1 MEIIIEFISSLLM
14 MLPPSGEELLAA
26 VSDATCQALREAEI
40 RLPPDV
46 IAALRHAAEN
56 ETSDIARE
64 ELGRILEN
72 ISLAGRLGVP
82 ICQDTGVPVV
92 YLTIPPGIPLTAGL
106 LEAVADGVRKAT
118 HDIPLRP
125 NAVHPLKRQNS
136 GDNTGPGMPA
146 IHIRPGDR
154 LEVTVLPKGA
164 GAENMSRLVMLLPTQ
179 KDQITRFVAETML
192 VAGGKACPPVI
203 LGVGIGGTFDGVA
216 ALAKEALLEPI
227 DRMDPFEHE
236 LCDAVNALGIGPM
249 GLGGKTTA
257 LAVKVKTAS
266 CHTASLPVAVNVQ
279 CWAARRAKR
288 EVVW

>member
-14 MLPPSGEELLAA
+14 MLPPAGKELFVA
-26 VSDATCQALREAEI
+26 VSEATCRAIRDAEI

-46 IAALRHAAEN
+46 VEAIREAARN
-56 ETSDIARE
+56 ETSDIARQ
-64 ELGRILEN
+64 ELGHILEN
-72 ISLAGRLGVP
+72 IALAGRLGVP

-92 YLTIPPGIPLTAGL
+92 YLTIPPAVPVSTDL
-106 LEAVADGVRKAT
+106 LEAVAEGVRKAT
-118 HDIPLRP
+118 REVPLRP
-125 NAVHPLKRQNS
+125 NAVLPLDRINS

-146 IHIRPGDR
+146 VHIRPGKR
-154 LEVTVLPKGA
+154 LVVTVLPKGA
-164 GAENMSRLVMLLPTQ
+164 GAENMSRLAMLLPTE
-179 KDQITRFVAETML
+179 KDQIPRFVAETML
-192 VAGGKACPPVI
+192 IAGGRPCPPVV

-227 DRMDPFEHE
+227 DTMDPFEQE

-257 LAVKVKTAS
+257 LAVKVKTAA

-279 CWAARRAKR
+279 CWAARRATR
-288 EVVW
+288 EVIW